1 MYTAFTKRYHD
12 VLASVYLFNEYQA
25 YQGLERLLAA
35 IRLKYP
41 EERVFIAAVEKHT
54 RDERK
59 HYLMF
64 KRYFQARHSSPL
76 AVDATFGYI
85 DQFVLF
91 IFRTALDDLDV
102 DEILADDAL
111 FFRLCRLIMITEFR
125 GMRQVDVLLRS
136 RIVRRDARL
145 VRIFRII
152 ERDEPSHCLPYQR
165 WLQERGS
172 HTPGLR
178 ERLTDYWIHYSL
190 VLVKLPLYFLHP
202 RLRRLPRF
210 PDDGAA

>member
-25 YQGLERLLAA
+25 YRGLERLLAA
-35 IRLKYP
+35 LRLKYP
-41 EERVFIAAVEKHT
+41 EESVFIAAVEKHT

-64 KRYFQARHSSPL
+64 KRYFQALQSTPL
-76 AVDATFGYI
+76 AVDSTFGYI

-91 IFRTALDDLDV
+91 IFRTSLDDLDV
-102 DEILADDAL
+102 AEILADDAL

-136 RIVRRDARL
+136 RILRRDARL

-165 WLQERGS
+165 WLRQRGS
-172 HTPGLR
+172 HAPGVQ

-190 VLVKLPLYFLHP
+190 VLVKLPLFFLHP
-202 RLRRLPRF
+202 RLKRLSHF
-210 PDDGAA
+210 PDEAA

>member
-1 MYTAFTKRYHD
+1 MLRAFHNRYHD
-12 VLASVYLFNEYQA
+12 VLASVYVFNEYQA
-25 YQGLERLLAA
+25 YRGLERLLAA

-41 EERVFIAAVEKHT
+41 EEIDFIAAVEKHT

-64 KRYFQARHSSPL
+64 KRYFQAMQTTPL

-85 DQFVLF
+85 DQFVFF
-91 IFRTALDDLDV
+91 IFRTSLDDLDV

-136 RIVRRDARL
+136 RMLRSNQRL
-145 VRIFRII
+145 TRIYRII

-165 WLQERGS
+165 WLQQRGS

-178 ERLTDYWIHYSL
+178 ERYTDYWIHYSL
-190 VLVKLPLYFLHP
+190 VLLKLPLFFLNP
-202 RLRRLPRF
+202 RLNRLPHF
-210 PDDGAA
+210 PDEVE